1 MAAEFESA
9 MRERPGSAVTEPPSE
24 LLSRVSALAT
34 SRRRPLTRAAYL
46 EGILAGQRTI
56 LARAITLIES
66 SRESD
71 RLLAE
76 QIVEDCLPHCGNSI
90 RVGIT
95 GIPGA
100 GKSCLIETLGRYLT
114 EERGE
119 KVAVLAID
127 PSSQISGGSILGD
140 KTRMV
145 TLAAS
150 PLAFIRPS
158 PSRGSFGG
166 VAQRTREAMLLCEAA
181 GFRNIVVETVGV
193 GQSETAV
200 HGMVDF
206 FLLVL
211 IAGAGDE
218 LQGIKRGVM
227 ELADV
232 VLINKADGSNQRA
245 AERARAEAEHAL
257 HFFPASASNWTPL
270 ALTCSAHT
278 GTGVR
283 ELWHRILEHSALTRS
298 NGSLALHRQNQ
309 MRRWMHEIIEQG
321 LRQRFDHHPAV
332 RDRIALVEAQV
343 ACGETTSF
351 RAARMLLEAYSNGI
365 AARD

>member
-1 MAAEFESA
+1 

-127 PSSQISGGSILGD
+127 FQPDLRRQHTRRQDTHGHAGGKPASLH
-140 KTRMV
+140 TAL
-145 TLAAS
+145 TLARV
-150 PLAFIRPS
+150 LRRRRP
-158 PSRGSFGG
+158 
-166 VAQRTREAMLLCEAA
+166 
-181 GFRNIVVETVGV
+181 
-193 GQSETAV
+193 
-200 HGMVDF
+200 
-206 FLLVL
+206 
-211 IAGAGDE
+211 
-218 LQGIKRGVM
+218 
-227 ELADV
+227 
-232 VLINKADGSNQRA
+232 
-245 AERARAEAEHAL
+245 
-257 HFFPASASNWTPL
+257 
-270 ALTCSAHT
+270 AHT
-278 GTGVR
+278 
-283 ELWHRILEHSALTRS
+283 RS
-298 NGSLALHRQNQ
+298 H
-309 MRRWMHEIIEQG
+309 
-321 LRQRFDHHPAV
+321 AV
-332 RDRIALVEAQV
+332 V
-343 ACGETTSF
+343 
-351 RAARMLLEAYSNGI
+351 
-365 AARD
+365 